1 MQGDGVLRYAIRCD
15 DELNNTEVIENHEM
29 RCIIGIVPVKTME
42 WIVCNFVIGNQSAD
56 VHELVMK

>member
-1 MQGDGVLRYAIRCD
+1 MRYAIRCD
-15 DELNNTEVIENHEM
+15 DELNNTEAVENHEM
-29 RCIIGIVPVKTME
+29 RCIIGVVPVKTME